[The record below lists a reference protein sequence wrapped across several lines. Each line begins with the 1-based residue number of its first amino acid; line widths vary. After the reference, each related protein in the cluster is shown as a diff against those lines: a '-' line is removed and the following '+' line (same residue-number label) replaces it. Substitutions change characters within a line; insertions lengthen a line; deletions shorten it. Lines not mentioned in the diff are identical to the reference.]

1 MWIESHDSLKE
12 HPKTRKASRLLGI
25 TVPQMIGHLH
35 CLWWWC
41 ANYVPDG
48 DLSNYS
54 DEDIAEAALWE
65 GDPSSFIHAL
75 LHCGIGD
82 RPGFLE
88 EAEGGRVLH
97 DWHDYLG
104 RLLDRRSRDRERQ
117 RNKRSTSSER
127 PEDVLQMSVGHPT
140 DVQRTSSGC
149 PADVQRMS
157 NGCPADV
164 LRMSDGCPTDVQRM
178 SCGCPTDVLRMS
190 DGRPADVQRTSVGCP
205 AYRTVPYR
213 TVPKEPIKPKDIPE
227 TSDEVSGAGQAPAP
241 LGTRE
246 APPGS
251 GQGKREKRPSERGR
265 NTGDP
270 PVQENGGL
278 PEHQGKPE
286 VTRES
291 VPRAFRETYDLFLLR
306 TGRSG
311 ISREELARIEALEK
325 LHVPSRVQEEIS
337 TALERFRRMG
347 REPCELDW
355 DYLWRSLRNQKSGVE
370 PARSRSRGSPKEV
383 DPEWAEA
390 LRQWEN

>member
-88 EAEGGRVLH
+88 EEEGRRGLH

-117 RNKRSTSSER
+117 RNKRSNSSEP
-127 PEDVLQMSVGHPT
+127 PEDVLRTSNGRPT
-140 DVQRTSSGC
+140 DVQRMSSGR

-157 NGCPADV
+157 
-164 LRMSDGCPTDVQRM
+164 
-178 SCGCPTDVLRMS
+178 
-190 DGRPADVQRTSVGCP
+190 DGRP

-241 LGTRE
+241 LGTQE